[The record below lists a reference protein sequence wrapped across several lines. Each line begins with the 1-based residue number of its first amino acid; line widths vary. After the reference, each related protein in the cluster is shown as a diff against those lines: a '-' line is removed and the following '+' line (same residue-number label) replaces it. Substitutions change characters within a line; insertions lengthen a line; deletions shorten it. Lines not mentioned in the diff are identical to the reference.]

1 MNNKKRRQEVE
12 MQRLEEEKRLE
23 QEIKRLVEKK
33 RLEDE
38 QKKKRLED
46 EQEKK
51 RLEDE
56 QEKKRLEDEQEKKR
70 LEDEQE
76 KKRLEDEQK
85 KKRLEDEEENKR
97 LAEVEVREAEERAR
111 ARKQELEVKENVY
124 REAETK
130 KRDEHAFEKKCK
142 EQFDIKLEVQ
152 ESVTQVDTSDSA
164 EKDSPKLPTSTSPT
178 TDFNA
183 QVVPQSASEIRV
195 AMLESIIWIYERKE
209 GTPWDNIRYCEVVK
223 PLKNGTNIKTW
234 IKYETHQK
242 IKWIFAILPEVDG
255 EHTIEI
261 HCPSNERANLEIKL
275 SNTTDNQ
282 HVIPLNKEFN
292 SVQLFKSLEYQL
304 NITIDQPLTKDDHV
318 DINSIR
324 ILFYDSQSTQI

>member
-46 EQEKK
+46 EQE
-51 RLEDE
+51 
-56 QEKKRLEDEQEKKR
+56 
-70 LEDEQE
+70 
-76 KKRLEDEQK
+76 

-261 HCPSNERANLEIKL
+261 HCPSNERTNLEIILITDKL
-275 SNTTDNQ
+275 LD
-282 HVIPLNKEFN
+282 VIHLTEINN
-292 SVQLFKSLEYQL
+292 LVRLYKSHEYHL
-304 NITIDQPLTKDDHV
+304 NITFNQALSKVEDA
-318 DINSIR
+318 NSIR
-324 ILFYDSQSTQI
+324 ILFYDS